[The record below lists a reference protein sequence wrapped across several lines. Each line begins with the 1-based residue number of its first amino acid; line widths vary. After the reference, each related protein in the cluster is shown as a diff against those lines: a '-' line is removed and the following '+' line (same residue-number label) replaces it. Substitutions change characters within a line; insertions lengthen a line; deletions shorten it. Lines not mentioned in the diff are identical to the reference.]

1 MIIRFRYLSTVR
13 IAVGEWILSQMH
25 SKLES
30 SKILAKVPPGKE
42 FRFCTAEGID
52 TKVEAVS
59 LEDFAQKLDGIDAIS
74 IEFHYPRGD
83 FQAWIK
89 STVGDNELADKMCF
103 VKQGLSGEKLRQALK
118 AIIQKRLAELK

>member
-1 MIIRFRYLSTVR
+1 M
-13 IAVGEWILSQMH
+13 SQMV
-25 SKLES
+25 SKSEA

-42 FRFCTAEGID
+42 FRFCTAQGIY
-52 TKVEAVS
+52 TKVEAKS

-74 IEFHYPRGD
+74 LEFHYPRGD

-89 STVGDNELADKMCF
+89 NAVGDNELADKMCF

-118 AIIQKRLAELK
+118 RIVQKRIDELKSQ